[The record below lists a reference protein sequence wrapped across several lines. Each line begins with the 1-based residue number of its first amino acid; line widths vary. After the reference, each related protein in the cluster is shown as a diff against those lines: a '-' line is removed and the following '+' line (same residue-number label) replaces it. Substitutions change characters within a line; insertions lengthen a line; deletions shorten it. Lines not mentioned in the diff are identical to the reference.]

1 MNDIHTSLLSIE
13 LEADYRRYIDQSPDA
28 TVYHTIEWR
37 NVIADTYNYVPFYI
51 AAFRNTHIVGV
62 LPLFRVDSMLGGR
75 RFVSLPFSHTC
86 GILFDD
92 IATLTAILKFAEK
105 LTIDQGGRY
114 LEIKCSTPLPE
125 EAKPAK
131 SKLVYDSI
139 LKLDNDIDTLWK
151 NLDGSTRRGVKKG
164 LSSKLTVKT
173 GSTQQEF
180 NEFYN
185 LELTTRKRQGSPP
198 YSANFFYNLSEH
210 FVKSGDLVVHL
221 AMHNGISIAGIVV
234 AYHKDKA
241 IYAYGGSLNDRKY
254 LLMRPNNLLMWH
266 AIDESTRRG
275 CKTFDFGTTDMANKG
290 LLSFKRGWGCE
301 LIDIPYYYFLN
312 TANSIPHIN
321 RSSTNFRIASQ
332 VLHHTPMFLF
342 KRFGP
347 MLLKQLG

>member
-1 MNDIHTSLLSIE
+1 MNDISISLLHKEI
-13 LEADYRRYIDQSPDA
+13 EADYRRYIDRSPESSI
-28 TVYHTIEWR
+28 YHTIEWR
-37 NVIADTYNYVPFYI
+37 NVIANTYNYVPFYI
-51 AAFRNTHIVGV
+51 VAFRDNNVVGV

-86 GILFDD
+86 GILCDD
-92 IATLTAILKFAEK
+92 IVALTTILKFAET
-105 LTIDQGGRY
+105 LTIEQDSHY

-125 EAKPAK
+125 EVKLAK

-164 LSSKLTVKT
+164 LSSKLTIKT

-185 LELTTRKRQGSPP
+185 LELATRKRQGSPP
-198 YSANFFYNLSEH
+198 YSANFFSNLCKH
-210 FVKSGDLVVHL
+210 FEKSGDLVVHL
-221 AMHNGISIAGIVV
+221 AMYNGISIAGIVM
-234 AYHKDKA
+234 AYHKNKA
-241 IYAYGGSLNDRKY
+241 IYAYGGSLHDREY
-254 LLMRPNNLLMWH
+254 LLMRPNNLLMWQ
-266 AIDESTRRG
+266 AIEESKRRG

-301 LIDIPYYYFLN
+301 LIEIPYYYFLN
-312 TANSIPHIN
+312 TATSIPHIN
-321 RSSTNFRIASQ
+321 RSSTSFRIASQ